1 MELAIVFKIDEFA
14 RFLNFKDN
22 RNKVNHQNYL
32 ANATRCFLL
41 GYVLKKRIKAAC
53 ENKLPE

>member
-1 MELAIVFKIDEFA
+1 MELAILFKIDEFA

-32 ANATRCFLL
+32 TSVIRSFLL
-41 GYVLKKRIKAAC
+41 GYILKKRIKAAW
-53 ENKLPE
+53 KK